1 MINIIQIFFNK
12 ISNKSIRISLYRAL
26 IYTFGHILIAII
38 CNRLIT
44 NASLELATLD
54 AIIEPAINGV
64 WFFVLDRFWFSKK

>member
-1 MINIIQIFFNK
+1 MMHIIQIFLNK
-12 ISNKSIRISLYRAL
+12 ITNKSIRISLYRAL
-26 IYTFGHILIAII
+26 IYTCGHILIAIT

>member
-1 MINIIQIFFNK
+1 MMHIIQIFLNK
-12 ISNKSIRISLYRAL
+12 ITNKSIRISLYRAL
-26 IYTFGHILIAII
+26 IYTCGHILIAIT

-64 WFFVLDRFWFSKK
+64 WFFALDRFWFSKK

>member
-1 MINIIQIFFNK
+1 MMHIIQIFLNK
-12 ISNKSIRISLYRAL
+12 ITNKSIRISLYRAL
-26 IYTFGHILIAII
+26 IYTCGHILIAIT

-54 AIIEPAINGV
+54 AIIEPVINGV

>member
-1 MINIIQIFFNK
+1 MINTIQIFLKK
-12 ISNKSIRISLYRAL
+12 ITNKSIRLSLYRAL
-26 IYTFGHILIAII
+26 IYTCGHIFIAIT

-54 AIIEPAINGV
+54 AIVEPAINGV